1 MLKGGH
7 ISFPYKYVTFFLQ
20 IYRLMVVQIEAAEA
34 AKKDALKAKK
44 ISDKTKRD
52 KNKSNSGSKN
62 RREGRR

>member
-1 MLKGGH
+1 
-7 ISFPYKYVTFFLQ
+7 
-20 IYRLMVVQIEAAEA
+20 MVVQIEAAEA